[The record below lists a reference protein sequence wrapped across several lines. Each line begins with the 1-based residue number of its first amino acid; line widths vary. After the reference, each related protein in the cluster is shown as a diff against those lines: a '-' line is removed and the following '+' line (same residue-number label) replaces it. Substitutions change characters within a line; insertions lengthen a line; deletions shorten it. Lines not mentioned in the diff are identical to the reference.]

1 MNVLKRNYR
10 TRDLQGTTTVNLDTF
25 VQYLVKEVL
34 PGLGEL
40 SPNLLTLPFLL
51 DLVLKNNKFVDPAS
65 NSAASSKALST
76 VSKSNNPINAGSLP
90 VNSIV
95 STSS

>member
-10 TRDLQGTTTVNLDTF
+10 ARDLHGTTTVDLDTF
-25 VQYLVKEVL
+25 VQYLVKAVL

-51 DLVLKNNKFVDPAS
+51 DLVLKNNKFVGHVTTSCSKTLSSVSETAVSSSSVS
-65 NSAASSKALST
+65 NNSTVASSS
-76 VSKSNNPINAGSLP
+76 
-90 VNSIV
+90 
-95 STSS
+95 